1 MNVKLDSLIEKIKA
15 DGVDA
20 AKKQAEEIIATANKD
35 ADEIIKKA
43 KDKAAQYEKNAES
56 EAKSY
61 QKNAEI
67 AIKQAARDTVLV
79 LKEKITAILEQALL
93 TDIDKTMN
101 QDFLKDLIVKI
112 AGVWAKD
119 GDVEVLV
126 NGMDVDALMA
136 ELKSALGNSVK
147 STIEVKLDRKI
158 SKGFR
163 IGKKG
168 DNLFYDFTDESIL
181 EALRIFLNPKLAEI
195 LK

>member
-126 NGMDVDALMA
+126 NGMNVDALMA

>member
-20 AKKQAEEIIATANKD
+20 AKKQAEEIIAIANKD

-43 KDKAAQYEKNAES
+43 KDKAAQYEKNAEF

-79 LKEKITAILEQALL
+79 LKEKITTILEQALL

-126 NGMDVDALMA
+126 NGVDIDALMA

-181 EALRIFLNPKLAEI
+181 EALMIFLNPKLAEI

>member
-20 AKKQAEEIIATANKD
+20 AKKQAEEIIATASKD

>member
-20 AKKQAEEIIATANKD
+20 AKKQAEEIIAATNKN

-67 AIKQAARDTVLV
+67 AIQQAARDTVLV
-79 LKEKITAILEQALL
+79 LKEKITTILEQALL
-93 TDIDKTMN
+93 MDIDKTMDK
-101 QDFLKDLIVKI
+101 DFLKDLIVKV

-119 GDVEVLV
+119 GDIEILV
-126 NGMDVDALMA
+126 NGVDVDKLMA
-136 ELKSALGNSVK
+136 ELKSALGNNVK

-158 SKGFR
+158 SNGFR

-168 DNLFYDFTDESIL
+168 ENLFYDFTDESIL

>member
-20 AKKQAEEIIATANKD
+20 AKKQAEDIIAAANKN

-43 KDKAAQYEKNAES
+43 KDKAAQYQKNAES
-56 EAKSY
+56 EAASY

-67 AIKQAARDTVLV
+67 AIQQAARDTVLV

-93 TDIDKTMN
+93 MDIDKTLDK
-101 QDFLKDLIVKI
+101 DFLKDLIVKVVE
-112 AGVWAKD
+112 VWAKD

-126 NGMDVDALMA
+126 NGVDVEALMV
-136 ELKSALGNSVK
+136 ELKSALGKNVK
-147 STIEVKLDRKI
+147 STIDVKLDRKI

>member
-20 AKKQAEEIIATANKD
+20 AKKQAEDIIDAANKN

-43 KDKAAQYEKNAES
+43 KDKADQYQKNAET
-56 EAKSY
+56 EAASY

-67 AIKQAARDTVLV
+67 AIQQAARDTVLV

-93 TDIDKTMN
+93 MDVDKTLDK
-101 QDFLKDLIVKI
+101 DFLKDLIVKVVD
-112 AGVWAKD
+112 VWAKD

-126 NGMDVDALMA
+126 NGVDVEALMV
-136 ELKSALGNSVK
+136 ELKSALGKNVK
-147 STIEVKLDRKI
+147 GTIDVKLDRKI
-158 SKGFR
+158 SNGFR

>member
-20 AKKQAEEIIATANKD
+20 AKKQAEEIIATANKE

-101 QDFLKDLIVKI
+101 KDFLKDLIVKI

>member
-35 ADEIIKKA
+35 ADEIIKKV

-101 QDFLKDLIVKI
+101 KDFLKDLIVKI

>member
-35 ADEIIKKA
+35 ADEIIKKV

>member
-101 QDFLKDLIVKI
+101 KDFLKDLIVKI

-126 NGMDVDALMA
+126 NGVDIDALMA

>member
-43 KDKAAQYEKNAES
+43 KDKAAQHEKNAES

-126 NGMDVDALMA
+126 NGMDIDALMT

>member
-43 KDKAAQYEKNAES
+43 KDKTAQYEKNAES

-79 LKEKITAILEQALL
+79 LKEKITTILEQALL
-93 TDIDKTMN
+93 MDIDKTMN
-101 QDFLKDLIVKI
+101 KDFLKDLIVKV

-181 EALRIFLNPKLAEI
+181 EALRVFLNPKLAEI

>member
-43 KDKAAQYEKNAES
+43 KDKTAQYEKNAKS

-112 AGVWAKD
+112 AAVWAKD
-119 GDVEVLV
+119 GNVEVLV

>member
-20 AKKQAEEIIATANKD
+20 AKKQAEEIIAATNKN

-67 AIKQAARDTVLV
+67 AIQQAARDTVLV

-93 TDIDKTMN
+93 MDIDKTMDK
-101 QDFLKDLIVKI
+101 DFLKDLIVKVG
-112 AGVWAKD
+112 GVWAKD
-119 GDVEVLV
+119 GDIEILV
-126 NGMDVDALMA
+126 NGVDVDKLMA

-181 EALRIFLNPKLAEI
+181 EALRVFLNPKLAEI

>member
-43 KDKAAQYEKNAES
+43 KDKAAHYEKNAES

>member
-43 KDKAAQYEKNAES
+43 KDKTAQYEKNAES

-79 LKEKITAILEQALL
+79 LKEKITTILEQALL
-93 TDIDKTMN
+93 MDIDKTMN
-101 QDFLKDLIVKI
+101 KDFLKDLIVKV

-119 GDVEVLV
+119 GDVEILV
-126 NGMDVDALMA
+126 NGVDVDTLMA

-181 EALRIFLNPKLAEI
+181 EALRVFLNPKLAEI

>member
-43 KDKAAQYEKNAES
+43 KDKAEQFKKNVGS

-101 QDFLKDLIVKI
+101 KDFLKDLIVKI

-126 NGMDVDALMA
+126 NGMDVDALMT

>member
-79 LKEKITAILEQALL
+79 LKEKITTILEQALL
-93 TDIDKTMN
+93 MDIDKTMN
-101 QDFLKDLIVKI
+101 KDFLKDLIVKV

-181 EALRIFLNPKLAEI
+181 EALRVFLNPKLAEI